1 MYPGERIS
9 YAQLMHSSSSVACS
23 VKTLLTCGVDDNPTP
38 YNAKCPDHALLSRF
52 LIRAGTV
59 VFILQNSQHLI
70 EQRGSGGCRPQ
81 GGLLPIKLASH
92 PWRRKHVIRVFSR
105 ELALFRGHFSIS
117 LAVLRGCL
125 QISSSRMGR
134 QLYRELS
141 PGVQTDICVANL
153 LAICN
158 AHRHRV

>member
-1 MYPGERIS
+1 MGADPRGAAPHKAGVPSMKEKTRYWGF
-9 YAQLMHSSSSVACS
+9 SS
-23 VKTLLTCGVDDNPTP
+23 
-38 YNAKCPDHALLSRF
+38 
-52 LIRAGTV
+52 
-59 VFILQNSQHLI
+59 
-70 EQRGSGGCRPQ
+70 
-81 GGLLPIKLASH
+81 
-92 PWRRKHVIRVFSR
+92 
-105 ELALFRGHFSIS
+105 ELALLRGHFSIS